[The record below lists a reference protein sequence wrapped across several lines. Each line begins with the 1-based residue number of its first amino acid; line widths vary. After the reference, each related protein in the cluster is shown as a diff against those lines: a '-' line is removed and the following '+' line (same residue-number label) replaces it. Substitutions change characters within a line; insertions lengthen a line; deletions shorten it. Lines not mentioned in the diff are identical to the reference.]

1 MAIKIDRSYALLI
14 IDMQNDFMPVGTL
27 PVPDSDKI
35 IPVLNKYIDMFVSN
49 KLPIFA
55 TRDWH
60 PQNHMSFKQCGGIWP
75 MHCVKNTFGAG
86 FPSELRIPRSTT
98 VISAGYEYDKEG
110 YSGFEATE
118 LNRKLEQKEVK
129 HLLVGGVATDYCV
142 KHTVLDALG
151 RGLDVVVLEDAIKA
165 IKNGEEAIKE
175 MKKKGAKIA
184 KIGDIVA

>member
-1 MAIKIDRSYALLI
+1 
-14 IDMQNDFMPVGTL
+14 
-27 PVPDSDKI
+27 
-35 IPVLNKYIDMFVSN
+35 
-49 KLPIFA
+49 
-55 TRDWH
+55 
-60 PQNHMSFKQCGGIWP
+60 
-75 MHCVKNTFGAG
+75 
-86 FPSELRIPRSTT
+86 

-118 LNRKLEQKEVK
+118 LDRKLEQKEIR